1 MQGLCHDQSD
11 GQGVQSQMVLS
22 IGSTPL
28 IKMPFRA
35 APIHI
40 QAVFIEAFHL
50 QAVCRRELCLP
61 SAPSVSSGT
70 QMQQSMEQHVDSSVL
85 SLVKHQTLSDPRGD
99 PRGAQTQPIFC
110 NVTVKLLSPYP
121 GRSDGSLSTAAAA
134 AAARRVCVCLQ
145 PVVESITEH
154 RRLQ

>member
-28 IKMPFRA
+28 IRMPFRA

-50 QAVCRRELCLP
+50 QPVCRLQLCLP
-61 SAPSVSSGT
+61 PAL
-70 QMQQSMEQHVDSSVL
+70 SVL
-85 SLVKHQTLSDPRGD
+85 TGTSRRGSTWN
-99 PRGAQTQPIFC
+99 RLF
-110 NVTVKLLSPYP
+110 SP
-121 GRSDGSLSTAAAA
+121 S
-134 AAARRVCVCLQ
+134 
-145 PVVESITEH
+145 
-154 RRLQ
+154 